1 MLERIK
7 KRNTIYNQNSN
18 NNMKIVTTKAIIP
31 LYNSYRGNK
40 QKLQP
45 ESVTVI
51 NMYYYANH

>member
-1 MLERIK
+1 
-7 KRNTIYNQNSN
+7 
-18 NNMKIVTTKAIIP
+18 MKIVTTKAIIP